1 MGQFHDEMPE
11 WLVDW
16 LLEQHL
22 FFVATAPLAGDGHI
36 NLSPKG
42 ARARKSRGGCGAR
55 TCMNPR
61 LTLCGSALRG
71 TFHVID
77 SKTVWYEDLTGSGT
91 SDVKGATR

>member
-22 FFVATAPLAGDGHI
+22 FFVATAPLAGDGHV

-42 ARARKSRGGCGAR
+42 AHAKE
-55 TCMNPR
+55 PR
-61 LTLCGSALRG
+61 WLQPSNLHES
-71 TFHVID
+71 
-77 SKTVWYEDLTGSGT
+77 TVHLAQFSFTRNVPRYRLEDG
-91 SDVKGATR
+91 VV

>member
-1 MGQFHDEMPE
+1 MGQFHDEMPD

-42 ARARKSRGGCGAR
+42 ARARKSRGAR
-55 TCMNPR
+55 TCMDPR
-61 LTLCGSALRG
+61 LTFAGFSSARNVPRYRL
-71 TFHVID
+71 
-77 SKTVWYEDLTGSGT
+77 EDG
-91 SDVKGATR
+91 VV